1 MRPCRFADPPAAC
14 AASSLPRMAFVF
26 ARRTFASDG
35 ARSPAPAPPTAPST
49 AISWRLTPANPRAS
63 VKTQPTVESH
73 VSSVHMLPSSQWS
86 AVPKMQVPVA
96 VTQVS
101 VPLHLFPSSQ
111 PRESL
116 QRQTGCP
123 ASRRHDVPGLVQ
135 VNGATSVQ
143 TPLMHARPRHRPPQ
157 SVSALQGMQSE
168 LAVSFRQ
175 PESVQVSVVQALWS
189 SHSPT
194 LWQQRDSETGR
205 CTQPFAASQTSSVHG
220 SSSLSQATTCGG
232 QTPSASQQ
240 QALRA
245 RIVLRAAEGATN
257 TQIAAEAGVS
267 LPTVG
272 LWRRSFSER
281 GLDGLADAPRRDDSD
296 RRPRPP
302 HTPAAAGASDA
313 PAGRGRARAGPG
325 HPLRAGDCRL

>member
-1 MRPCRFADPPAAC
+1 
-14 AASSLPRMAFVF
+14 
-26 ARRTFASDG
+26 
-35 ARSPAPAPPTAPST
+35 
-49 AISWRLTPANPRAS
+49 
-63 VKTQPTVESH
+63 
-73 VSSVHMLPSSQWS
+73 MLPSSQWS

-123 ASRRHDVPGLVQ
+123 ASSRHAVPSLGH
-135 VNGATSVQ
+135 VNGATSAQ

-168 LAVSFRQ
+168 LTRSFRQ

-232 QTPSASQQ
+232 QTPSASQHSP
-240 QALRA
+240 RA
-245 RIVLRAAEGATN
+245 SHV
-257 TQIAAEAGVS
+257 
-267 LPTVG
+267 P
-272 LWRRSFSER
+272 
-281 GLDGLADAPRRDDSD
+281 DS
-296 RRPRPP
+296 
-302 HTPAAAGASDA
+302 TAIS
-313 PAGRGRARAGPG
+313 GP
-325 HPLRAGDCRL
+325 

>member
-1 MRPCRFADPPAAC
+1 MRPCRFAEPLAAC
-14 AASSLPRMAFVF
+14 AAASLPRMTFVF

-35 ARSPAPAPPTAPST
+35 DRSPAPALPTAPST

-123 ASRRHDVPGLVQ
+123 ASSRHAVPGLVH
-135 VNGATSVQ
+135 VNGATSAQ
-143 TPLMHARPRHRPPQ
+143 MPLMHARPRHRPPQ

-168 LAVSFRQ
+168 LTRSFRQ
-175 PESVQVSVVQALWS
+175 PESVQVSVVQPLWS

-205 CTQPFAASQTSSVHG
+205 CTQPFASSHSSSVQG
-220 SSSLSQATTCGG
+220 SSSVGQATTCGG
-232 QTPSASQQ
+232 HRPSPSQHSPLPLQLPNRTAS
-240 QALRA
+240 
-245 RIVLRAAEGATN
+245 
-257 TQIAAEAGVS
+257 S
-267 LPTVG
+267 
-272 LWRRSFSER
+272 
-281 GLDGLADAPRRDDSD
+281 
-296 RRPRPP
+296 
-302 HTPAAAGASDA
+302 
-313 PAGRGRARAGPG
+313 GP
-325 HPLRAGDCRL
+325 